1 MAGKSHPDCNLLAP
15 HSCLLYLAG
24 RFCVLPEGQ
33 RLRRHCV
40 KGILPVKLSVSAL
53 LCLILLGLLAGCGG
67 NGGSVVG
74 SSTSNGT
81 GRAALTIAWPTRTRL
96 IPSAANSIAVVIQQ
110 GTTTAATQIVTRPA
124 AGGTSTVNFPVLPTG
139 ALSVTAT
146 AYPNADATRAAQA
159 AASLPLLVTANQTTR
174 FSLTMSST
182 IDHLDITAVSASVG
196 VGATLAITATAKDA
210 AGAVVLLTPAK
221 LQRLSDNVASAT
233 VDASGIVTG
242 VAIGSANIRVTDPES
257 GKSGLV
263 GVTVTKSVQT
273 FVINGKIYRASDP
286 QETVTAQFTPAEGG
300 GHGLFLPGV
309 CSAEC
314 LGRRHLLCQRLQ
326 RCILPLHQSVRG

>member
-1 MAGKSHPDCNLLAP
+1 M
-15 HSCLLYLAG
+15 
-24 RFCVLPEGQ
+24 
-33 RLRRHCV
+33 
-40 KGILPVKLSVSAL
+40 
-53 LCLILLGLLAGCGG
+53 
-67 NGGSVVG
+67 
-74 SSTSNGT
+74 
-81 GRAALTIAWPTRTRL
+81 
-96 IPSAANSIAVVIQQ
+96 
-110 GTTTAATQIVTRPA
+110 
-124 AGGTSTVNFPVLPTG
+124 
-139 ALSVTAT
+139 
-146 AYPNADATRAAQA
+146 QA